1 MIYQRFWNFLGHRL
15 LEFLWD
21 DLSTEVDELPRDD
34 KSLINAREDQLP
46 SNIACL
52 LARLFLSLPLQVQ
65 KCCRRGLNPWHT
77 MRACAVFIPAGLA
90 SRWAKF
96 LSTVVTQKPWGRWS
110 VCHLL
115 KIASALLIPHRSIQ
129 DVQVYLHSHTLSEH
143 LPKRSRLQ
151 VPQRTRLYDHPWLE
165 DFQSQDTW
173 QNHQNKEKSRKV
185 LRWFSVLFNNY
196 ILLKLFLF
204 F

>member
-1 MIYQRFWNFLGHRL
+1 
-15 LEFLWD
+15 
-21 DLSTEVDELPRDD
+21 
-34 KSLINAREDQLP
+34 
-46 SNIACL
+46 
-52 LARLFLSLPLQVQ
+52 
-65 KCCRRGLNPWHT
+65 
-77 MRACAVFIPAGLA
+77 MRACAVLIPAGLA

-96 LSTVVTQKPWGRWS
+96 LSAVVTQKPWGSWS

-115 KIASALLIPHRSIQ
+115 KIASALLIPRRSIH

-143 LPKRSRLQ
+143 LPTRSRLQ

-185 LRWFSVLFNNY
+185 LRWFSSATAQMPWKKLGLKCPQQIDCLQFN
-196 ILLKLFLF
+196 LLPSSSLHQKLTNHKKLGGQKKEKKRTLANLTFCQIRESAEI
-204 F
+204 